1 MSVPTMMRAA
11 RMHAVGAPMSID
23 TIPVPKP
30 GSTDV
35 LVEVKACGMVPNLGN
50 VLANWTKWFPHLPL
64 PKLPAIFGLDPAG
77 VVVEVGPQVID
88 VRPGERVYVNPLR
101 SCGACAMCR
110 SGEPT
115 RCRYF
120 TFNGYFGF
128 GPDAQKIY
136 DLYPYG
142 GFCQFMTA
150 PQYALVKLPDNVSFE
165 QAARFGY
172 LGTSYG
178 AMKKANAV
186 AGQSMLIDGI
196 SGTLGLGA
204 ALLGLAFGITRIL
217 GTGRNRELL
226 ARVRTLAPERI
237 EVHALDD
244 GPTAPWAKELT
255 RGEGVDFMI
264 SALGPG
270 APARTMLDSLQAVR
284 RGGRAVNVGAVAEP
298 LPLDVHWL
306 MDEQIQLIGSNW
318 FTSAQGQEMA
328 ELARSDL
335 LDLSVFEHH
344 RFALDDI
351 NRAISGLQNRNGGF
365 SNYVIV
371 P

>member
-1 MSVPTMMRAA
+1 MPETMRAA
-11 RMHAVGAPMSID
+11 RMHSVGGPMSID

-35 LVEVKACGMVPNLGN
+35 LVQVKACGMVPNLGN

-77 VVVEVGPQVID
+77 VVVEVGAQVIG
-88 VRPGERVYVNPLR
+88 VKAGQRVYVNPLR
-101 SCGACAMCR
+101 SCGACQMCQA
-110 SGEPT
+110 GEHT

-142 GFCQFMTA
+142 GFCEFMTA
-150 PQYALVKLPDNVSFE
+150 PQYALVKLPDSVTFE

-172 LGTSYG
+172 LGTSYA

-186 AGQSMLIDGI
+186 AGQAMLVDGI

-204 ALLGLAFGITRIL
+204 ALLGLAMGMTRIL

-226 ARVRTLAPERI
+226 ERVKALVPDRI
-237 EVHALDD
+237 EVHALGD
-244 GPTAPWAKELT
+244 GANRSMGQATDQRRWRRFHDQRARPRLAGAHHARFTAGRSTRRPRGQCWGCCRACSHRRALAHGRADPVDRVELVHL
-255 RGEGVDFMI
+255 R
-264 SALGPG
+264 AGPG
-270 APARTMLDSLQAVR
+270 DGRAGASGAARSLGVRAPAVSAGRDQSRHFRT
-284 RGGRAVNVGAVAEP
+284 AEP
-298 LPLDVHWL
+298 
-306 MDEQIQLIGSNW
+306 
-318 FTSAQGQEMA
+318 
-328 ELARSDL
+328 
-335 LDLSVFEHH
+335 
-344 RFALDDI
+344 
-351 NRAISGLQNRNGGF
+351 
-365 SNYVIV
+365 
-371 P
+371 